1 MEAVLDVGRMQIVAP
16 LMAKDGPLVERL
28 WRFAWVYADFVLRP
42 DMLSLARLILGEAAR
57 RPENAIAY
65 HQNGPARAFEGLV
78 EFVTDAVAAGEL
90 DTGEPELAA
99 QNLWSLILS
108 GPRDHYLHNVDQ
120 RPTELELLNT
130 IGHGLHVFLKAYGT
144 DPATLKDAL
153 DLLVAAK
160 AKTLQDKENTA

>member
-28 WRFAWVYADFVLRP
+28 WRFAWGYADFVLRP

-65 HQNGPARAFEGLV
+65 HQNGPARAFDGLV
-78 EFVTDAVAAGEL
+78 EFVTEAVTAGEL
-90 DTGEPELAA
+90 HTDAPALAA

-108 GPRDHYLHNVDQ
+108 GPRDHYLHYVDQ
-120 RPTELELLNT
+120 RPADQELLEV
-130 IGHGLHVFLKAYGT
+130 IGHGLHVFLKAYGAKPQSLMAELDT
-144 DPATLKDAL
+144 HIATK
-153 DLLVAAK
+153 AAS
-160 AKTLQDKENTA
+160 LQEREAAV